1 VVLQFTIAPEG
12 EVRGGVRTSLMKP
25 SLALCFVIATASVAH
40 AEKSESP
47 PRQILVT
54 GDAEIKVVPDQV
66 ILSVAVETLDKDLL
80 VAKQQNDDRVK
91 RVLAVMQQFKVDPKH
106 IQTDQITIEPRTRSY
121 NQKEEFLG
129 FAVHK
134 SVVICLK
141 DMSRFE
147 AVLMA
152 LLKAGTNRVDGVQF
166 QTTEL
171 RKQRDQARLQ
181 AIRAAHEKAVA
192 LAGELGQKL
201 GRPRSIIE
209 NSAPNISRGAYQT
222 SNAALA
228 AAGDSGATD
237 SGFAPGQI
245 SVNASVTVTFDLAD

>member
-1 VVLQFTIAPEG
+1 
-12 EVRGGVRTSLMKP
+12 MKP
-25 SLALCFVIATASVAH
+25 ALLLCLVAATAH
-40 AEKSESP
+40 AETT
-47 PRQILVT
+47 PREITVS

-66 ILSVAVETLDKDLL
+66 ILTIAVETLDKDLL
-80 VAKQQNDDRVK
+80 SAKQQNDERVK
-91 RVLAVMQQFKVDPKH
+91 KVLAVTQQFKIDPKH
-106 IQTDQITIEPRTRSY
+106 VQTDQVTIELRTRNY
-121 NQKEEFLG
+121 NGKDEFLG
-129 FAVHK
+129 FAVRK

-171 RKQRDQARLQ
+171 RKHRDAARLQ
-181 AIRAAHEKAVA
+181 AIRAAREKAVA

-201 GRPRSIIE
+201 GRPRSIVE
-209 NSAPNISRGAYQT
+209 NGVNPYARATGNYLQ
-222 SNAALA
+222 NASVA
-228 AAGDSGATD
+228 ASGESGASD

-245 SVNASVTVTFDLAD
+245 SVSASVTVRFDLAD